1 MAGVAFALLFAIF
14 LFICAHVLLSRD
26 ERDDEA
32 NTKSPDV
39 QSDGAEPP
47 PVTSLEKAEATIRA
61 LEAVVA
67 DTETRFAELEIK
79 YGELISS
86 RQDAHM
92 EILALKAELAEAKQF
107 RETGGRFGRL
117 KSLVIRELHPDGRPD
132 AGIIE
137 RTVRIELFKNLWP
150 EIEKIEQSA

>member
-1 MAGVAFALLFAIF
+1 M
-14 LFICAHVLLSRD
+14 
-26 ERDDEA
+26 
-32 NTKSPDV
+32 
-39 QSDGAEPP
+39 
-47 PVTSLEKAEATIRA
+47 
-61 LEAVVA
+61 A